1 MGKGTGLG
9 LSLCYG
15 IIKEH
20 GGSIMPVSR
29 PGQGATFIIEL
40 PIAHGVAEPAES
52 SPAAEAGHL
61 NPREGA
67 GKRVLVIDDEEAI
80 LNLISEDLGRR
91 GYDVT
96 VATDG
101 ATALRQFK
109 QNHYDVAFCDW
120 KMPGLNGRQVYEQLR
135 TTNPDLCRRVVFITG
150 DVVNEP
156 MREFLKGESRPCLTK
171 PFTIDQF
178 HKVIQTVIAQG

>member
-1 MGKGTGLG
+1 M
-9 LSLCYG
+9 
-15 IIKEH
+15 
-20 GGSIMPVSR
+20 
-29 PGQGATFIIEL
+29 
-40 PIAHGVAEPAES
+40 
-52 SPAAEAGHL
+52 
-61 NPREGA
+61 
-67 GKRVLVIDDEEAI
+67 
-80 LNLISEDLGRR
+80 
-91 GYDVT
+91 T

-150 DVVNEP
+150 NVVNEP